1 MIKGLRPPHGLLL
14 LLLLLCNPAGAD
26 AGPVI
31 LVFGD
36 SLSAAHGLRTEQGW
50 VALLQ
55 QRLRQQGYP
64 HRLVNASL
72 SGDTTDSGLQRLPRA
87 LRRHRPELVILE
99 LGGNDGLHG
108 LPPERT
114 HTNLARMIRLI
125 QASGAQVLLVGMQIP
140 PNYGPRFAQ
149 RFRQIYP
156 SLAREFGIPL
166 VPFLL
171 AGLENRRD
179 LFQADQIH
187 PNARAQP
194 LLLENVW
201 AALAPLLRGRATAT
215 PGPRHDDA
223 PSESSPAA

>member
-1 MIKGLRPPHGLLL
+1 MIKGLRPLRWLLL
-14 LLLLLCNPAGAD
+14 LLACQAAKAGEQ
-26 AGPVI
+26 PVI

-36 SLSAAHGLRTEQGW
+36 SLSAAHGLRAEQGW

-55 QRLRQQGYP
+55 QRLHRQGYP
-64 HRLVNASL
+64 HRVVNASI
-72 SGDTTDSGLQRLPRA
+72 SGDTSASGLQRLPRA
-87 LRRHRPELVILE
+87 LQRHRPGLVILE
-99 LGGNDGLHG
+99 LGGNDGLRG

-114 HTNLARMIRLI
+114 LTNLARMIRLI
-125 QASGAQVLLVGMQIP
+125 QASGARVLLVGMQIP

-156 SLAREFGIPL
+156 DLAEQFHIPL

-171 AGLENRRD
+171 AGLENRRE

-194 LLLENVW
+194 LLLDNVW
-201 AALAPLLRGRATAT
+201 AALAPLLRSTATAT
-215 PGPRHDDA
+215 PGPRHGDA
-223 PSESSPAA
+223 PSGSSPAT